1 MTVHLFGA
9 VSSPACAT
17 YALQHTADDNED
29 NFGTEVANTLRRNF
43 YVDDFLKSASTEDK
57 TIDLVKDV
65 KAVCRNEGFN
75 LTKLVGNTVRI
86 INSTPVEHR
95 AENVKN
101 LTLGQ
106 DKLPIERALGVIWC
120 IESDTFN
127 FRIEL
132 KDKPCTR
139 GGILWTISSIYD
151 PLGFIAPVVLVRKK
165 ILQDICPSNSWDEPV
180 DDATKN
186 R

>member
-1 MTVHLFGA
+1 MTKF
-9 VSSPACAT
+9 
-17 YALQHTADDNED
+17 
-29 NFGTEVANTLRRNF
+29 
-43 YVDDFLKSASTEDK
+43 
-57 TIDLVKDV
+57 
-65 KAVCRNEGFN
+65 
-75 LTKLVGNTVRI
+75 VGNTERI
-86 INSTPVEHR
+86 INSIPDEHK

-120 IESDTFN
+120 IEPDTFN

-139 GGILWTISSIYD
+139 RGILSTISSIYD
-151 PLGFIAPVVLVRKK
+151 PLGFIAPVVTPSKLKCGIPILLNSEEYWYLMLKK
-165 ILQDICPSNSWDEPV
+165 FVFP
-180 DDATKN
+180 KGF